1 MKILDIGCGDRK
13 EYWEPDSDG
22 IDKYNYGQ
30 KYNFDIEELSIEEKA
45 KAKPYY
51 REEYWGP
58 HAMSVLHTPLNYS
71 WWQIP
76 SDTYDRVKAQHI
88 LEHIK
93 SGEAFINILN
103 HAWRVAKPNGLF
115 VGEFPRY
122 DSPNFFRDPT
132 HCRPLSEN
140 SFDAFL
146 VDSKIHFGSG
156 YNVQCKFRKVLQG
169 IWVNENRDVCFTLQ
183 VIK

>member
-1 MKILDIGCGDRK
+1 MKTLDIGCGDRK
-13 EYWEPDSDG
+13 EYWEPNSDG

-30 KYNFDIEELSIEEKA
+30 KYILDIEDLISKEETRA
-45 KAKPYY
+45 TY
-51 REEYWGP
+51 R
-58 HAMSVLHTPLNYS
+58 TT
-71 WWQIP
+71 WWDIP
-76 SDTYDRVKAQHI
+76 SDTYDRVKTQHI

-169 IWVNENRDVCFTLQ
+169 VWVNENRDVCFQLQ